1 MADRPYRNALDLSVL
16 HMKPQMVKARLADSS
31 KVHNCACSPLAMS
44 TLNTSE
50 TGNLSLSLSLSLGT
64 AATNS
69 LECIASR
76 ATRRQARLMP
86 MKTSFGAS
94 SDSSNSFV
102 VRPFAASAYCLCVRA
117 STCLQ
122 LHTSGAPIKI
132 HGLRFTNLQSLCS
145 PGVTYSGANLTG
157 LRSAKERARETE
169 RKESGRVIIR

>member
-76 ATRRQARLMP
+76 ATRRQARLML

-94 SDSSNSFV
+94 SDSSNSGV
-102 VRPFAASAYCLCVRA
+102 V
-117 STCLQ
+117 Q
-122 LHTSGAPIKI
+122 L
-132 HGLRFTNLQSLCS
+132 LCS

-157 LRSAKERARETE
+157 LRSAKERARARAREKKVGE
-169 RKESGRVIIR
+169 